1 MWKRMHELYKHKGY
15 VTWIRVLARS
25 YSRLR
30 PCGAGTCALTRAP
43 QLKRSPAGS
52 LQGRKRM
59 PEKVSTRGE
68 ITKGGNRERRN
79 ERTLRRQLGGRL
91 AVLLLD
97 VGGVRLHL
105 LARLGACVRPRVD
118 GPRGPRRVVGLDG
131 AARSAGGSL
140 RLGGVDLGV
149 QLVEDKRGKCQKL
162 APGDG
167 GCQAQGR
174 KEVQPTGAAGE
185 ETPGQ
190 GWRQFVARTGAGA
203 KGGPGAG
210 ARRAGDLTPRAVN
223 PTRTQTTPH
232 ALVAHLLDLLV
243 QVVALVLGLG
253 LWRQGTKAR

>member
-1 MWKRMHELYKHKGY
+1 MHELYKHKGY

-79 ERTLRRQLGGRL
+79 ERTLRRQLGDRL

-131 AARSAGGSL
+131 SARSAGGSL

-149 QLVEDKRGKCQKL
+149 QLLEDKRGTCQKL
-162 APGDG
+162 APGS
-167 GCQAQGR
+167 GCQGR
-174 KEVQPTGAAGE
+174 
-185 ETPGQ
+185 
-190 GWRQFVARTGAGA
+190 
-203 KGGPGAG
+203 G
-210 ARRAGDLTPRAVN
+210 ARREGAKKFSQLGPPERKHPARAGASLWPE
-223 PTRTQTTPH
+223 
-232 ALVAHLLDLLV
+232 
-243 QVVALVLGLG
+243 QVPGRRGAQELAPGA
-253 LWRQGTKAR
+253 QGT